1 MLKKQYGDS
10 NPSNQNP
17 KNNNYKKKSN
27 DDGIG
32 FDVIK
37 LG

>member
-10 NPSNQNP
+10 NQVNQSE
-17 KNNNYKKKSN
+17 NYKKKSN
-27 DDGIG
+27 DELGPDIL
-32 FDVIK
+32 K